1 MKRLHLIVLLCALAY
16 VAAAQKSEIYQTEKG
31 AIGGFDPVAFFDE
44 ARPVAGKD
52 ELVHFWN
59 DAQWHFST
67 QANLDL
73 FKANPERYAPQY
85 GGYCAFGM
93 SRGYKAETDAEAWTI
108 VDGKL
113 YFNYNKSVQKQW
125 LGNQRAFI
133 EKADSN
139 WPSVKKQ

>member
-1 MKRLHLIVLLCALAY
+1 MKQAYLIVVLSVLTYA
-16 VAAAQKSEIYQTEKG
+16 AAAQKSEVYQTEKG
-31 AIGGFDPVAFFDE
+31 AIGGYDPVAFFE
-44 ARPVAGKD
+44 QAQPVEGRD
-52 ELVHFWN
+52 ELVYTWN

-93 SRGYKAETDAEAWTI
+93 SRGYKAQTEADAWTI